1 MVNSLSFQ
9 EVLEPPLSY
18 RKRTAKSPL
27 HQSAT
32 RDRAES
38 RLEAVN
44 PLIAGNA
51 TIVKAG
57 IDGVRCLFSEE
68 FRFAL
73 TKEAEK
79 T

>member
-1 MVNSLSFQ
+1 MPQ
-9 EVLEPPLSY
+9 G
-18 RKRTAKSPL
+18 
-27 HQSAT
+27 
-32 RDRAES
+32 DRADS

-51 TIVKAG
+51 TIAKAG